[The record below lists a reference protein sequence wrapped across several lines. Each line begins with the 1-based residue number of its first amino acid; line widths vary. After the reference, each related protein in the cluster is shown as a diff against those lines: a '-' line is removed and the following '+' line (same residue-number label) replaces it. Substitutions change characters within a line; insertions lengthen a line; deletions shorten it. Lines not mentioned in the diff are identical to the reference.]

1 MKKPLLLLIH
11 PAALKDSCRSTR
23 RRKSSVAQLNLLVI
37 AAYARKHFEI
47 RVIDE
52 NIEDIDEKVPADL
65 VGITIMT
72 STALWGYEIAEL
84 FRKRGIPVVMGGVTC
99 FSCPTRQLVMLIH

>member
-37 AAYARKHFEI
+37 AAYARKYFEVRI
-47 RVIDE
+47 IDE
-52 NIEDIDEKVPADL
+52 NIEDIDEEVPADL
-65 VGITIMT
+65 VGIK
-72 STALWGYEIAEL
+72 SPNFFGSAAFPWSWGA
-84 FRKRGIPVVMGGVTC
+84 FTC
-99 FSCPTRQLVMLIH
+99 FSCPTRQLVMQIH